1 MLYVGRFFF
10 INYSFVSAD
19 SCGICEE
26 GKHSEFRRP
35 FPLLALLPSGHGER
49 AVARTAGKAPT
60 ADRLPQAATS
70 DALSPKANSP
80 SVCLWRLTGKLS
92 RFSKAPALKF
102 LTFVT
107 QSSSTNVQ
115 HTTTKRAQRRGFLG
129 GACGLR
135 NSELA
140 PPKGFLS
147 LQTETKLHI
156 KSTIKNHSTELL
168 HQER

>member
-49 AVARTAGKAPT
+49 AVARVAGKAPA
-60 ADRLPQAATS
+60 ADRLCCILLFYGQAAAS
-70 DALSPKANSP
+70 
-80 SVCLWRLTGKLS
+80 S
-92 RFSKAPALKF
+92 RFRRAFAVGEQLVRQF
-102 LTFVT
+102 
-107 QSSSTNVQ
+107 SSTEVQ
-115 HTTTKRAQRRGFLG
+115 HTTAKRAQRRGFLG

-147 LQTETKLHI
+147 LQHETKLQL
-156 KSTIKNHSTELL
+156 KSTIKNRSTKLL

>member
-49 AVARTAGKAPT
+49 AVARTAGK
-60 ADRLPQAATS
+60 
-70 DALSPKANSP
+70 
-80 SVCLWRLTGKLS
+80 LS
-92 RFSKAPALKF
+92 RFSQRLLRADASS
-102 LTFVT
+102 TFVT